1 MQVIFT
7 TQNSILSAAIRTF
20 EGSEYSH
27 CAVILP
33 GDRVIEATW
42 NTGVR
47 ERGLESMKQDA
58 VRFLLFDIALPNEQ
72 AAIDFATAQ
81 LGKKYDKTA
90 IFGFPFMRDWEETD
104 TWYCSELVAASLEQ
118 GGFPL
123 AGASAYHRVGVR
135 LALEFCQGLAQA
147 QIECI
152 RAACTPGHTALGTI
166 V

>member
-1 MQVIFT
+1 MKVIFT
-7 TQNSILSAAIRTF
+7 ATSAWTSKAIEIF
-20 EGSEYSH
+20 EGSEFSH
-27 CAVILP
+27 CALVLP
-33 GDRVIEATW
+33 GDKIIEATW
-42 NTGVR
+42 DYGVR
-47 ERGLESMKQDA
+47 TRNLSSLMSEV
-58 VRFLLFDIALPNEQ
+58 VRSVTMEIALPNEQ

-135 LALEFCQGLAQA
+135 LALEFCQGLSQA

-152 RAACTPGHTALGTI
+152 RAACTPDHTALGTI
-166 V
+166 A